1 MLFLVLSF
9 VVLTMIDFSIHVD
22 SVTGDII
29 SRDAAPDP
37 DIVSASVFDPTVVSS
52 LVPDPAVTSS
62 SVSDPAVTSSSV
74 SDPAVVSS
82 SVSDPAVVSETP
94 LIVGGYFLSF
104 PDFRFSF

>member
-37 DIVSASVFDPTVVSS
+37 DIVSASVFDPTAVSS

-62 SVSDPAVTSSSV
+62 SVSDPAVVPETS
-74 SDPAVVSS
+74 P
-82 SVSDPAVVSETP
+82 
-94 LIVGGYFLSF
+94 IVGGYFLSF